1 MSRMQKTIEMKTLS
15 TKSKFKNFTTTENL
29 QQNQPKLILTLSFD
43 CFLIFLN
50 IFRNHVYIFSSHHFP
65 VLRRKKTKE
74 TSVQL
79 QHAEEKTQ
87 KFISTDQ
94 ETVMQHEMSATISHP
109 KLDTRRED
117 RWPVLTRGLLPS

>member
-1 MSRMQKTIEMKTLS
+1 MCISFPHIISL
-15 TKSKFKNFTTTENL
+15 FTE
-29 QQNQPKLILTLSFD
+29 
-43 CFLIFLN
+43 
-50 IFRNHVYIFSSHHFP
+50 
-65 VLRRKKTKE
+65 KKAKE